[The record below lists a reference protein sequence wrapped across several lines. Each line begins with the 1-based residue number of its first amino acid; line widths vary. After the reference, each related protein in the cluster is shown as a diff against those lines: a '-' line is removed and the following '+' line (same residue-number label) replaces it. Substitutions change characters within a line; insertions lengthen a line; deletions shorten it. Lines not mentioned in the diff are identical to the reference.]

1 MKKIPS
7 SFTTVAAC
15 ILCTL
20 IFTTQA
26 FAQSVDGSAGM
37 RISSSA
43 TPHRDG
49 TSERKF
55 EKGPEQL
62 RTDLLSFVQ
71 AYKEF
76 ASAIGMTNQ
85 SKAFGASEQQIRDLT
100 VEEFE
105 VLRKLLP
112 DTSEMNMATVKLRDQ
127 VESLRASNSE
137 GSLSQLKI
145 IMGEQSLSPAF
156 PTADYPSCGST
167 RTSEAAIDAADIAL
181 FAAETVRDVAS
192 RGCDQV
198 VVAAGFGGNPS
209 LVCLTVDAV
218 YLTAKIVNY
227 GLHFCD
233 DKISEA
239 ELAATY
245 GRLGHIH
252 EDVESSV
259 ANDNSN
265 TTTITGAVA
274 TATATITANDNAN
287 KTAIVTNDNAN
298 TTNIIANAN
307 ANKGDVIVNA
317 NSNTTTITTAISN
330 AQTTIVNND
339 NANKNTIIANDNA
352 NKNELRDLI
361 LRTQI
366 EADLAQ
372 TEGSTPVAIYFTP
385 TANGGYLNLVRTI
398 VAQTI
403 ANIQAAGGSAG
414 QAQSWLTQGDAAKAA
429 GDFKG
434 AYTLYRKAYKFAAK

>member
-7 SFTTVAAC
+7 SFTAVALFV
-15 ILCTL
+15 LCTL

-26 FAQSVDGSAGM
+26 FAQSADGSAGM
-37 RISSSA
+37 RSSSSA

-55 EKGPEQL
+55 EKEPEQL
-62 RTDLLSFVQ
+62 RSDLLNFVQ
-71 AYKEF
+71 AYKEL
-76 ASAIGMTNQ
+76 AATMGM
-85 SKAFGASEQQIRDLT
+85 KKEGEAFERAADQLRQLPLEQLDA
-100 VEEFE
+100 
-105 VLRKLLP
+105 LRNVLP
-112 DTSEMNMATVKLRDQ
+112 DTSGMNAATQKLHDQ
-127 VESLRASNSE
+127 VEKLRLTNPESSSFQMKVI
-137 GSLSQLKI
+137 GDP
-145 IMGEQSLSPAF
+145 QSSIGF
-156 PTADYPSCGST
+156 PGAEYPSCGST
-167 RTSEAAIDAADIAL
+167 RQSEAVIDAADIAL
-181 FAAETVRDVAS
+181 FAAETVRDIAS

-209 LVCLTVDAV
+209 LVCLTVDAI
-218 YLTAKIVNY
+218 YLTAKTVNY

-259 ANDNSN
+259 ANDNAN
-265 TTTITGAVA
+265 TTAITGAVA
-274 TATATITANDNAN
+274 TATSTITANDNAN
-287 KTAIVTNDNAN
+287 KTAIVINDNAN